1 MAAPSTLITQIQAC
15 RLCAEDF
22 ARTATAHEPRPV
34 TWFDPAEK
42 LLIVGQAP
50 GLKVHETGKP
60 FTDRS
65 GGRLRE
71 WLGLA
76 PDEFYDRQK
85 VAIVPM
91 AFCFP
96 GYDAKGSDLPP
107 PPRCACTWRQRTMS
121 EMANI
126 RLTVVIGGYAQGWHL
141 GESTRKAG
149 VTETVRSWRDYAPQ
163 IFPLPHPSWRNN
175 AFLRQNLWFETDLLP
190 ALRSQIRTVL
200 DKDQMTA

>member
-34 TWFDPAEK
+34 TWFDPAAK

-175 AFLRQNLWFETDLLP
+175 AFLRQNLWFETELLP

>member
-1 MAAPSTLITQIQAC
+1 MAAASALITQIQAC

-22 ARTATAHEPRPV
+22 ARTTTAHEPRPV
-34 TWFDPAEK
+34 TWFHPAAK
-42 LLIVGQAP
+42 VLIVGQAP

-60 FTDRS
+60 FSDRS
-65 GGRLRE
+65 GDRLRE

-126 RLTVVIGGYAQGWHL
+126 RLTVVVGAYAQAWHL
-141 GESTRKAG
+141 GETTRKMG
-149 VTETVRSWRDYAPQ
+149 VTETVRSWRKYAPQ
-163 IFPLPHPSWRNN
+163 SFPLPHPSWRNN
-175 AFLRQNLWFETDLLP
+175 AFLRRNPWFEAELLP
-190 ALRSQIRTVL
+190 ALRTQIRPVL
-200 DKDQMTA
+200 GKD